1 MNRILTLAATAA
13 LMAGASAPAQAAF
26 YFEGLM
32 PYTDAPNCNDPYA
45 TTCGRYG
52 QVPHTP
58 KVGKK
63 PYVTPRKDPK
73 MNIHP
78 PKMPQAPKPGVRYQT
93 REGLEK

>member
-1 MNRILTLAATAA
+1 MRKTLILAALAA
-13 LMAGASAPAQAAF
+13 SFTGLSAPAQAAF

-52 QVPHTP
+52 QVPHEGKIIPPKPNQMGVAPRIIEQPDPVEP
-58 KVGKK
+58 KV
-63 PYVTPRKDPK
+63 RL
-73 MNIHP
+73 
-78 PKMPQAPKPGVRYQT
+78 RT